1 MTCSWRTRTQTN
13 REGHRPSPCGSGF
26 RALSLYPGVAL
37 LGPQKTELGLQE
49 RSDWAGCHGKF
60 LAATPREPTDNLIGT
75 AAANL
80 DFSLCG
86 VPEGGQQPS
95 PRSTPLP
102 VAAPDTGPSRPW
114 GLLPWKQVP
123 GERLGEQYW
132 KTVLE
137 HGARTWGCPAH
148 RDLVS
153 QGPGAAKCVV

>member
-1 MTCSWRTRTQTN
+1 M
-13 REGHRPSPCGSGF
+13 
-26 RALSLYPGVAL
+26 YPGVAL

-60 LAATPREPTDNLIGT
+60 LDATPREPTDNLIGT

-95 PRSTPLP
+95 PGSTPLP

-123 GERLGEQYW
+123 GERLGEQYPGRQFW
-132 KTVLE
+132 NMGHTN
-137 HGARTWGCPAH
+137 GAAQGTRTWPAKAGGSKVCGMMA
-148 RDLVS
+148 R
-153 QGPGAAKCVV
+153 PG